1 MRHLIKSVSNSLVQ
15 RNKTSSPLEVIAT
28 SRLPSSSSGIEDEE
42 YKMGKEDREGIP
54 ATSSVDSETEGA
66 TG

>member
-1 MRHLIKSVSNSLVQ
+1 MRCLTKPVSNSLVQ
-15 RNKTSSPLEVIAT
+15 RNEMSSPLEVIAT

-54 ATSSVDSETEGA
+54 ATPPVDPETEGA